1 MPIPTIASGKQLQ
14 LVGAS
19 LTAIMTSGNDVRLCL
34 VGADIHY
41 DSHFESHEAAL
52 VISGARSTDP
62 VSLPSE
68 IVEVSILVSGVGSW
82 AVFVSLPF
90 SVSGACQVEVS
101 LRSGDRVFVTG
112 ASCHVELGEGT
123 CHSYSSGPHNGT

>member
-1 MPIPTIASGKQLQ
+1 MPIPAIASAKQLQ
-14 LVGAS
+14 LEGAS
-19 LTAIMTSGNDVRLCL
+19 LTAVVTAGNDVRLCL

-52 VISGARSTDP
+52 VIHGASSTDP

-68 IVEVSILVSGVGSW
+68 IVEVSILVSGLGSW
-82 AVFVSLPF
+82 ASFVSLPF

-101 LRSGDRVFVTG
+101 LRSGERVLVTG
-112 ASCHVELGEGT
+112 DSCNVELGEGT
-123 CHSYSSGPHNGT
+123 CHNYSPEPHNGT